1 MRQRNGTYDH
11 VDAIQREWRRVLPAV
26 DASAIGVTGRV
37 TRIALH
43 TDREAHDHF
52 GRFRL
57 SASSFEVLT
66 SLHRARPRGIS
77 PTSLGRE
84 QNMSSAGI
92 TGLLDQLE
100 GEALVTRSP
109 DTHDRRRV
117 LLTLTPKG
125 ADLVGVAAAG
135 AAISEGRLSQA
146 LGAPAKTGLH
156 VLLSRLLGTV
166 EPGLDLRR
174 AGTSW
179 CISRVAAHINQEAD
193 DLFQRFGLSHGGFQ
207 VLASLYRSGP
217 PHRRSPSEVARGLML
232 SSAGMTG
239 RMDQLGR
246 SALLLRHRDL
256 DDRRGVIVQLTE
268 QGAQLVRIS
277 FRAFVRSHER
287 MLDRALKADEQST
300 LAKLL
305 HQALLGFEASSGSA
319 P

>member
-179 CISRVAAHINQEAD
+179 CISRVAARAINW
-193 DLFQRFGLSHGGFQ
+193 
-207 VLASLYRSGP
+207 
-217 PHRRSPSEVARGLML
+217 
-232 SSAGMTG
+232 
-239 RMDQLGR
+239 
-246 SALLLRHRDL
+246 
-256 DDRRGVIVQLTE
+256 
-268 QGAQLVRIS
+268 
-277 FRAFVRSHER
+277 
-287 MLDRALKADEQST
+287 
-300 LAKLL
+300 
-305 HQALLGFEASSGSA
+305 
-319 P
+319 